1 MVTYKTEDLLIGVH
15 HTRQVAL
22 DADTYFRG
30 QRLALNGTQMCDI
43 ANGDA
48 ALCGVYLG
56 IGDEASEV
64 LASGDVRTVIVG
76 GELNANGVVDDAGDP
91 VVLTEAQKVAY
102 QKLGFYF
109 ES

>member
-22 DADTYFRG
+22 DADTYYRG
-30 QRLALNGTQMCDI
+30 QRLAFNTDQMCDI
-43 ANGDA
+43 ANGDTV
-48 ALCGVYLG
+48 LCGVYLG
-56 IGDEASEV
+56 IGDAASEV
-64 LASGDVRTVIVG
+64 LADADVRTVIVG
-76 GELNANGVVDDAGDP
+76 GELNERGVVDSAGAA